1 MPESPSPRHRAT
13 RSHPRRR
20 WLTVATVSGLLLG
33 TMSFGGA
40 QAAITT
46 LTNGQTISGIV
57 AVNDGRGGNEDCA
70 VSDPSKSRLQVT
82 RVADGATVHTASRNG
97 AGALTSTWNTV
108 GQPLGQYRV
117 RSWAIDGKKSG
128 FLNLGCTTQSE
139 VLLSDLTVTLRNRAA
154 VSVSVPARVVT
165 GESLPISVSTTVDAS
180 GVTNQALGGRSVT
193 VSVPGAGE
201 ETVATNEQGKA
212 TTTLDLPDLDSG
224 PLTITAAVADDASFL
239 GQSGTA
245 ATTLDRRSTT
255 TKYVGTTRAQPG
267 ANANLKGQLVDA
279 TPGSDRAGQPVSDE
293 PVTLQLGTDGDAV
306 RTGQDGSAA
315 RSVPVAGASRTE
327 TAAAVYAGSP
337 VWSPSKDS
345 VTFYVGDTAAT
356 PAPTEH
362 GLLGGLTRSLGS
374 LLTDLINNVTA
385 PTGSAPI
392 AGISVDALL
401 AQLRGALGPVAEGA
415 GKIGDPLDKTVDS
428 LLDGLE
434 TGSPF
439 GELVDTARFTW
450 RGVHVRP
457 DGTTRGSEFGAV
469 IGVPQPLDVTGDG
482 TPDVL
487 AMVTLAGRDATPVP
501 RMQITRLTGAPANLP
516 LSLQALLTLPGDST
530 TYRFGYDT
538 RTSNA
543 PQAFSADILLGDG
556 GAGLEVASTGDAALA
571 VTGAITP
578 SGAATGVPASGSGD
592 AVTLDGDEIEAPG
605 DLAPAEQ
612 RFGVSFDKAPTSARI
627 AIDLAGGSVSAQN
640 VAATFDTGR
649 PTTVGVQLAD
659 DSGAEKVFLADATFA
674 KVDGTLGISLKGT
687 DETGLSASIHGETS
701 LDEVSLRARTLDD
714 GRTDS
719 DIVLGLVDV
728 PDTIDFNLGAGGAGS
743 LTASGPIGTFGAGYS
758 TGGEI
763 ATLDDAA
770 YLRLLTE
777 DEHQSVALR
786 LPGFEGLTLDL
797 QDTVALNL
805 TMAPTPLRA
814 LVTQSG
820 LTLDAHILDA
830 PRQLGLSLS
839 PDGAVK
845 VEGSEAI
852 DEVTIKAED
861 STGSLLGAT
870 NLDVRLKDIPH
881 LLSVEVGDEGVG
893 FDTGG
898 EPVGLVEV
906 DAHSGDPISIPGAGD
921 GLVLDQSTEAT
932 RLAARISGLRE
943 ISAELDSTPELLL
956 DTVAGKVFTV
966 KLLDGENDVNA
977 TIDHLV
983 PGMRLGLV
991 DDGTGAQ
998 RLDYSAS
1005 EATNSLAFD
1014 LGGLNGSIAGPLPKE
1029 LSVCM
1034 AEDEACLP
1042 GVGIDNPA
1050 LGSVRF
1056 AASEYTTL
1064 NLVDASG
1071 GLSAENLRLQ
1081 RLDLTGNLNTDDGG
1095 PVYLN
1100 TTEFDGACGFAGCE
1114 HPIQGGKVTA
1124 DLGSAKLEFTPGN
1137 GFSAVDAVTDLVPTK
1152 ILGQTTGVKATGG
1165 TGIVRCVS
1173 ATALK
1178 VTVEVIG
1185 IPITLNLK
1193 DAICNVPNRTP
1204 RTP

>member
-1 MPESPSPRHRAT
+1 MPEHLSPRHRAD
-13 RSHPRRR
+13 RSRPRRR
-20 WLTVATVSGLLLG
+20 WLTAATVSGLLLG

-70 VSDPSKSRLQVT
+70 LSDPSKSRLEVT
-82 RVADGATVHTASRNG
+82 RVADGATVHTASRTG
-97 AGALTSTWNTV
+97 AGALTSTWDTV

-128 FLNLGCTTQSE
+128 FLDLGCTTQAE
-139 VLLSDLTVTLRNRAA
+139 ILLSDLTVTLQNKAA
-154 VSVSVPARVVT
+154 VALSLPVRAIT
-165 GESLPISVSTTVDAS
+165 GESLPVDVTTTVEAN
-180 GVTNQALGGRSVT
+180 GVTNRALGNRSVKVT
-193 VSVPGAGE
+193 VPGAGE
-201 ETVATNEQGKA
+201 RTVVTDAQGRG
-212 TTTLDLPDLDSG
+212 TTTFDLPDLDAG
-224 PLTITAAVADDASFL
+224 ALTVEADVANDASYI
-239 GQSGTA
+239 GKQGS
-245 ATTLDRRSTT
+245 ATTVLAPRTT
-255 TKYVGTTRAQPG
+255 DLEYIGATRAQPG
-267 ANANLKGQLVDA
+267 SSAALKAQLVDR
-279 TPGSDRAGQPVSDE
+279 TPGSARAGQPVADQQ
-293 PVTLQLGTDGDAV
+293 VTLALGSDADAATTASDG
-306 RTGQDGSAA
+306 TAA
-315 RSVPVAGASRTE
+315 RRVQIEGASRTE
-327 TAAAVYAGSP
+327 NATASYAGGP
-337 VWSPSKDS
+337 VWGPSRDS
-345 VTFYVGDTAAT
+345 VTFYVGEAAAT
-356 PAPTEH
+356 SAPVEH
-362 GLLGGLTRSLGS
+362 GLLGGLTRQVGT
-374 LLTDLINNVTA
+374 LLSDLITGLTA
-385 PTGSAPI
+385 PTGLQPI
-392 AGISVDALL
+392 VGISVDALL
-401 AQLRGALGPVAEGA
+401 AQLRAGLGPVAEGA
-415 GKIGDPLDKTVDS
+415 GKIGDPLDKVVDS
-428 LLDGLE
+428 VLDGLQSD
-434 TGSPF
+434 SPL
-439 GELVDTARFTW
+439 GQLVDTARFTW
-450 RGVHVRP
+450 RTVYVKP
-457 DGTTRGSEFGAV
+457 DGTTRRSEFGATML
-469 IGVPQPLDVTGDG
+469 VPQPLDVTGDG
-482 TPDVL
+482 RPDVL
-487 AMVTLAGRDATPVP
+487 AAVTLAGTRPTAVP
-501 RMQITRLTGAPANLP
+501 QIRMTRLKDAPAALP
-516 LSLQALLTLPGDST
+516 LSLQALLTLPGDAT
-530 TYRFGYDT
+530 TYRFGFDT
-538 RTSNA
+538 RNSNA
-543 PQAFSADILLGDG
+543 PEAFNADIVLGDG
-556 GAGLEVASTGDAALA
+556 GAGLEIASTGDDALA
-571 VTGAITP
+571 VTGALTP
-578 SGAATGVPASGSGD
+578 AGAETGIPASGPG
-592 AVTLDGDEIEAPG
+592 ATAQLGGDEIEAPEG
-605 DLAPAEQ
+605 LAPREQ
-612 RFGVSFDKAPTSARI
+612 RFGVSFDKAPKNARL
-627 AIDLAGGSVSAQN
+627 ALDLGAGQN
-640 VAATFDTGR
+640 IAATFDTDR

-659 DSGAEKVFLADATFA
+659 DSGADEMFLADATFA
-674 KVDGTLGISLKGT
+674 KVDGTLAISLKGT
-687 DETGLSASIHGETS
+687 DETNLGATIHGDKG
-701 LDEVSLRARTLDD
+701 LDEVSLRARTLDN
-714 GRTDS
+714 GRTQS
-719 DIVLGLVDV
+719 DIVLGLLDV
-728 PDTIDFNLGAGGAGS
+728 PDTIDFRLGGDGAGS

-777 DEHQSVALR
+777 GDHQSVALR
-786 LPGFEGLTLDL
+786 LPGFEGMTLDL
-797 QDTVALNL
+797 QDTIALNL

-820 LTLDAHILDA
+820 LTLDASILDA
-830 PRQLGLSLS
+830 PRRLGLSLS

-852 DEVTIKAED
+852 DEVTITAED
-861 STGSLLGAT
+861 SSGSLLGAT
-870 NLDVRLKDIPH
+870 NLDVRLQDIPH
-881 LLSVEVGDEGVG
+881 LLSVEVGDDGVG

-906 DAHSGDPISIPGAGD
+906 DAHSGDPISIPGDGD

-966 KLLDGENDVNA
+966 NLLDGENDVNA

-983 PGMRLGLV
+983 PNMRLGLV
-991 DDGTGAQ
+991 DDGSGAQ

-1005 EATNSLAFD
+1005 EPTNSLAFD
-1014 LGGLNGSIAGPLPKE
+1014 LGGLNGSIAGPLPKQ

-1034 AEDEACLP
+1034 ADDEACLP
-1042 GVGIDNPA
+1042 GVGIEDPA

-1100 TTEFDGACGFAGCE
+1100 TTEFDSSCGFAGCE

-1124 DLGSAKLEFTPGN
+1124 DLGSAKLEFTPGS

-1152 ILGQTTGVKATGG
+1152 ILGQTTGVRATGG

-1173 ATALK
+1173 ATALR

-1185 IPITLNLK
+1185 IPITLNLR